1 MVSLPLGV
9 LQAGTI
15 AFEPNLS
22 ADKVNAIEKLG
33 MGLLNKITLVYSN
46 NFWMNDSNGLGR
58 GTWFT
63 VIDPTA
69 NSVGVE
75 PSKPQREFW
84 NAAKYFNN
92 KPVVTMLVGA
102 TTADDCEM
110 QSDTTLVKIADDLFR
125 SLWTDTSTAVVTGY
139 TVESRRARTRR
150 ILISSTRCN
159 CPDA

>member
-1 MVSLPLGV
+1 
-9 LQAGTI
+9 
-15 AFEPNLS
+15 
-22 ADKVNAIEKLG
+22 
-33 MGLLNKITLVYSN
+33 
-46 NFWMNDSNGLGR
+46 
-58 GTWFT
+58 
-63 VIDPTA
+63 
-69 NSVGVE
+69 
-75 PSKPQREFW
+75 
-84 NAAKYFNN
+84 
-92 KPVVTMLVGA
+92 MLVGT